1 MADSFQHGA
10 VTTLHNI
17 TQRSIEAI
25 EAELQAFSAV
35 RPMALILPSL
45 YSELEQP
52 ALHHIV
58 KELKSVNYLNSITI
72 GLDQATETQYRHA
85 LSFFKQLPQRVNVLW
100 NDGPR
105 LKSIHDQLS
114 RAGVA
119 PTELGKGRNVWYC
132 MGYTLANPDIEAVA
146 LHDCDIKTYD
156 RSMLAKL
163 IYPVA
168 NPSFRFQFSKGFY
181 ARVGNETLGGR
192 VSRLLVTPLVRALK
206 HSLDPSHHEYL
217 TFLDSFRYPLAGEFS
232 MRRDAMKGLR
242 IPSDWGLEV
251 GVLVEMLRN
260 YSTRRICQVEI
271 ADIYDHKHQKVSK
284 DNDQGGLSRMSI
296 DIAKALFRKLATDGV
311 TFSQEGFRTIKAT
324 YLRVALDLIDS
335 YRCDA
340 EMNGLKLDLHAEE
353 QIVELFAENLI
364 KAGDAFLTRPM
375 DQPFVPH
382 WTRVMSAV
390 PDVLHQLKEAVALDQ
405 RDYGTA
411 RAA

>member
-1 MADSFQHGA
+1 MADSFQHGS

-17 TQRSIEAI
+17 TKRPIGAI
-25 EAELQAFSAV
+25 EAELKAFSAA

-58 KELKSVNYLNSITI
+58 NELKSVDYLDTITI

-105 LKSIHDQLS
+105 LKTIHKQLS
-114 RAGVA
+114 EAGVA

-132 MGYTLANPDIEAVA
+132 MGHTLANPDIEAIA

-181 ARVGNETLGGR
+181 ARVGNSTLGGR

-206 HSLDPSHHEYL
+206 HSLPASHHVYL

-232 MRRDAMKGLR
+232 MRRDAMKELR

-271 ADIYDHKHQKVSK
+271 ADIYDHKHQQVSK

-296 DIAKALFRKLATDGV
+296 DISKALFRKLATDGV

-340 EMNGLKLDLHAEE
+340 EMNGLQLDLNAEE

-364 KAGDAFLTRPM
+364 KAGDAFLSRPM

-390 PDVLHQLKEAVALDQ
+390 PNILPQLREAVDLDQ
-405 RDYGTA
+405 RDYGPA

>member
-17 TQRSIEAI
+17 THRSVEEIEL
-25 EAELQAFSAV
+25 ELEAFSAA

-58 KELKSVNYLNSITI
+58 DELKKVKYLDTITI
-72 GLDQATETQYRHA
+72 GLDRATETQYRHA
-85 LSFFKQLPQRVNVLW
+85 LSFFGQLPQKVNVLW

-105 LKSIHDQLS
+105 LSAIHEQLKA
-114 RAGVA
+114 AGVA

-181 ARVGNETLGGR
+181 ARVGSSSLGGR

-206 HSLDPSHHEYL
+206 HSLDPQHHEYL
-217 TFLDSFRYPLAGEFS
+217 NFLDSFRYPLAGEFS

-271 ADIYDHKHQKVSK
+271 ADIYDHKHQQVSK

-296 DIAKALFRKLATDGV
+296 DISKALFRKLATDGV

-340 EMNGLKLDLHAEE
+340 EMNGLRLDLHSEE

-364 KAGDAFLTRPM
+364 KAGDSFLTRPL

-390 PDVLHQLKEAVALDQ
+390 PDILHQLQEAVALDQ
-405 RDYGTA
+405 RDHGAA